1 MSDQS
6 NGAPAAGGQGAGNSG
21 ESPWYSGIADEG
33 LRGYAQIKG
42 WQDMGQAVESYRN
55 LEKLHGVGPD
65 KLLRLP
71 DKDDDA
77 EGWGKVW
84 DRLGR
89 PAKPEDYK
97 LPTPDGDG
105 GEFAKTAAGW
115 FHEAGVP
122 ARQAGKLAE
131 KWNAWQGEQM
141 QAAQQRAEQQAQAD
155 IEALKK
161 EWAQG
166 FDTQIALG
174 RRAQR
179 EFGVDEGTLTKIE
192 GAMGTGAMLKF
203 FATLGSKLAEA
214 PLIGAEPGSATPPF
228 KLTPEGARAK
238 IAELTTNEEWSARYI
253 GGDRAAFAEMQRLMA
268 LAYPQAA

>member
-1 MSDQS
+1 MSEQNS
-6 NGAPAAGGQGAGNSG
+6 GAPAPGGQGGASTDT
-21 ESPWYSGIADEG
+21 PWYSGIADEG
-33 LRGYAQIKG
+33 LRGYVQVKG

-97 LPTPDGDG
+97 LPVPEGAG
-105 GEFAKTAAGW
+105 GEFAKTAAQW

-122 ARQAGKLAE
+122 AKQAVALAE
-131 KWNAWQGEQM
+131 KWNAWNGEQAR
-141 QAAQQRAEQQAQAD
+141 AAHEKAEQQSAAD
-155 IEALKK
+155 IEALKR

-166 FDTQIALG
+166 YDTQVTLG
-174 RRAQR
+174 KRAAQ
-179 EFGVDEGTLTKIE
+179 EFGLDEEALTRIE
-192 GAMGTGAMLKF
+192 GALGTSGMLKF
-203 FATLGSKLAEA
+203 FAKVGAKLSEHAIIDGG
-214 PLIGAEPGSATPPF
+214 PGAATPAF
-228 KLTPEGARAK
+228 KPTPEAARAK
-238 IAELTTNEEWSARYI
+238 ILELQSNQEWSKRYL
-253 GGDRAAFAEMQRLMA
+253 GGDQQAFSEMKRLMA
-268 LAYPQAA
+268 LAYPEAA